1 MTGQERIGG
10 ARRMAATAGVLGG
23 TFLAAIEMTVVAA
36 AMPTV
41 ADQLGGLA
49 WYSWVF
55 SAYLLASTVS
65 IPLWGKLSDLYGR
78 RRFYLWCI
86 GIFLLGSALSGAARS
101 MPELIVFRTLQ
112 GFGAGGLMPLGM
124 SIIAD
129 HYTLQERGR
138 TQGLLSAVWGIA
150 SVAGPL
156 AGGYITALLSWRW
169 VFYLN
174 IPFGILAAV
183 MVGAALRDPA
193 PGPRRTVDYAGA
205 GLLMTSVTLLM
216 LGVGQTGVAGRA
228 AWAAAAYAGAAG
240 FGWWLVRIERRAPEP
255 MVPLDLL
262 ADRMVASIAGIGL
275 MVGAAMFSAISYVPL
290 LVQEGLGGT
299 AVEAGRA
306 LTPLVLG
313 WVVISVIAGRLV
325 HRIGYRPMVLGGLS
339 AVTLAFIGLA
349 AITAATPVWVLR
361 ADLILMGMGMG
372 TAMLSL
378 VLAMQSAVARR
389 HLGVATSFGQFTR
402 SIGGAVGVALFGAVI
417 AGTVASNGDPAPARM
432 LEAIHRVFGL
442 TAAVTGFAVLAA
454 LRMPGGRAHEL
465 VHPDHAP
472 QPPVAKTLRP
482 TESGGGAGG
491 LKSARGQR
499 SPVPDQA

>member
-1 MTGQERIGG
+1 MRG
-10 ARRMAATAGVLGG
+10 ARRAVALAGVLGG

-41 ADQLGGLA
+41 AGQLGGLA

-86 GIFLLGSALSGAARS
+86 GIFLVGSALSGAARS
-101 MPELIVFRTLQ
+101 MPELILFRTLQ

-124 SIIAD
+124 SIIGD
-129 HYTLQERGR
+129 HYTLRERGR
-138 TQGLLSAVWGIA
+138 TQGLLSAVWGVA

-183 MVGAALRDPA
+183 AVGAALRDPA
-193 PGPRRTVDYAGA
+193 RGARRTVDYAGA
-205 GLLMTSVTLLM
+205 ALLATSVTLLM
-216 LGVGQTGVAGRA
+216 LAVGQTGVPGRG
-228 AWAAAAYAGAAG
+228 AWAALACAAALG
-240 FGWWLVRIERRAPEP
+240 FGWWLLRVERRAAEP
-255 MVPLDLL
+255 MVPVDLL
-262 ADRMVASIAGIGL
+262 GDRMVASIAGIGL
-275 MVGAAMFSAISYVPL
+275 LVGAAMFSAISYVPL

-313 WVVISVIAGRLV
+313 WVVVSVIAGRLV
-325 HRIGYRPMVLGGLS
+325 HRTGYRPMVVGGLS
-339 AVTLAFIGLA
+339 IVTVAFAGLA
-349 AITAATPVWVLR
+349 SITAAAPGWLLR
-361 ADLILMGMGMG
+361 AELALMGMGMG
-372 TAMLSL
+372 MAMLSL

-417 AGTVASNGDPAPARM
+417 AAAVASGGDPSPARM

-442 TAAVTGFAVLAA
+442 TAAVTALAVLAA
-454 LRMPGGRAHEL
+454 VRMPGGRVADL

-472 QPPVAKTLRP
+472 APAAPREA
-482 TESGGGAGG
+482 
-491 LKSARGQR
+491 
-499 SPVPDQA
+499 

>member
-1 MTGQERIGG
+1 MTDQEPIGG
-10 ARRMAATAGVLGG
+10 ARRVVVTAGVLGG

-41 ADQLGGLA
+41 AEQLGGLA

-129 HYTLQERGR
+129 HYTLEERGR

-183 MVGAALRDPA
+183 AVGAALRDPA
-193 PGPRRTVDYAGA
+193 PGVRRTVDYAGA
-205 GLLMTSVTLLM
+205 VLLMTSVTLLM
-216 LGVGQTGVAGRA
+216 LAVGQTGVAGRG
-228 AWAAAAYAGAAG
+228 AWAGLAYGAAAG
-240 FGWWLVRIERRAPEP
+240 FGWWLVRVERRAPEP

-313 WVVISVIAGRLV
+313 WVVTSVIVGRLV

-349 AITAATPVWVLR
+349 AITAATPARVLQ
-361 ADLILMGMGMG
+361 AVLALMGMGMG
-372 TAMLSL
+372 MAMLSL

-402 SIGGAVGVALFGAVI
+402 SIGGAVGVALSGAVI
-417 AGTVASNGDPAPARM
+417 ASTVAASGDPSPARM

-442 TAAVTGFAVLAA
+442 TAVVTGFAVLAA
-454 LRMPGGRAHEL
+454 IRMPGGRAHEL

-472 QPPVAKTLRP
+472 QRPPAPR
-482 TESGGGAGG
+482 EA
-491 LKSARGQR
+491 
-499 SPVPDQA
+499 

>member
-1 MTGQERIGG
+1 MTHHEPIRG
-10 ARRMAATAGVLGG
+10 ARRAVALAGVLGG

-41 ADQLGGLA
+41 AGQLGGLA

-86 GIFLLGSALSGAARS
+86 GIFLVGSALSGASRS
-101 MPELIVFRTLQ
+101 MPELILFRTLQ

-124 SIIAD
+124 SIIGD
-129 HYTLQERGR
+129 HYTLRERGR
-138 TQGLLSAVWGIA
+138 TQGLLSAVWGVA

-183 MVGAALRDPA
+183 AVGAALRDPA
-193 PGPRRTVDYAGA
+193 RGARRTVDYAGA
-205 GLLMTSVTLLM
+205 ALLATSVTLLM
-216 LGVGQTGVAGRA
+216 LAVGQTGVPGRG
-228 AWAAAAYAGAAG
+228 AWAALACAAALG
-240 FGWWLVRIERRAPEP
+240 FGWWLVRVERRAAEP
-255 MVPLDLL
+255 MVPVDLL
-262 ADRMVASIAGIGL
+262 GDRMVASIAGIGL
-275 MVGAAMFSAISYVPL
+275 LVGAAMFCAISYVPL

-313 WVVISVIAGRLV
+313 WVVVSVVAGRLV
-325 HRIGYRPMVLGGLS
+325 HRTGYRPMVVGGLS
-339 AVTLAFIGLA
+339 IVTVAFAGLA
-349 AITAATPVWVLR
+349 SITADAPGWLLR
-361 ADLILMGMGMG
+361 AELALMGMGMG
-372 TAMLSL
+372 MAMLSL

-417 AGTVASNGDPAPARM
+417 AAAVASSGDLSSARM

-442 TAAVTGFAVLAA
+442 TAAVTALAVLAA
-454 LRMPGGRAHEL
+454 VRMPGGRVADL

-472 QPPVAKTLRP
+472 TPAAPREA
-482 TESGGGAGG
+482 
-491 LKSARGQR
+491 
-499 SPVPDQA
+499 

>member
-1 MTGQERIGG
+1 MTHHEPIRG
-10 ARRMAATAGVLGG
+10 ARRAVALAGVLGG

-41 ADQLGGLA
+41 AGQLGGLA

-86 GIFLLGSALSGAARS
+86 GIFLVGSALSGAARS
-101 MPELIVFRTLQ
+101 MPELILFRTLQ
-112 GFGAGGLMPLGM
+112 GLGAGGLMPLGM
-124 SIIAD
+124 SIIGD
-129 HYTLQERGR
+129 HYTLRERGR
-138 TQGLLSAVWGIA
+138 TQGLLSAVWGVA

-183 MVGAALRDPA
+183 AVGAALRDP
-193 PGPRRTVDYAGA
+193 PRGVRRTVDYAGA
-205 GLLMTSVTLLM
+205 ALLATSVTLLM
-216 LGVGQTGVAGRA
+216 LAVGQTGVAGRG
-228 AWAAAAYAGAAG
+228 AWVALAGGAAAG
-240 FGWWLVRIERRAPEP
+240 FGWWLVRVERRAAEP
-255 MVPLDLL
+255 MVPVDLL
-262 ADRMVASIAGIGL
+262 GDRMVASIGGIGL
-275 MVGAAMFSAISYVPL
+275 LVGAAMFSAISYVPL

-313 WVVISVIAGRLV
+313 WVVVSVIAGRLV
-325 HRIGYRPMVLGGLS
+325 HRTGYRPMVVGGLS
-339 AVTLAFIGLA
+339 IVTVAFAGLA
-349 AITAATPVWVLR
+349 SITADAPGWLLR
-361 ADLILMGMGMG
+361 AELALMGMGMG
-372 TAMLSL
+372 MAMLSL

-417 AGTVASNGDPAPARM
+417 AAAVASSGDPSPARM

-442 TAAVTGFAVLAA
+442 TAAVTLLAVLAA
-454 LRMPGGRAHEL
+454 VRMPGGRVSDL

-472 QPPVAKTLRP
+472 
-482 TESGGGAGG
+482 
-491 LKSARGQR
+491 
-499 SPVPDQA
+499 VPAAPREA

>member
-1 MTGQERIGG
+1 MTHQEPVIRG
-10 ARRMAATAGVLGG
+10 ARRAAATAGVLGG

-101 MPELIVFRTLQ
+101 MPELILFRTLQ

-129 HYTLQERGR
+129 HYSLAERGR
-138 TQGLLSAVWGIA
+138 TQGLLSAVWGVA

-174 IPFGILAAV
+174 IPFGLLAAV
-183 MVGAALRDPA
+183 AVGAALRDPP
-193 PGPRRTVDYAGA
+193 PGARRPVDYAGA
-205 GLLMTSVTLLM
+205 VLLTAAVTLLM
-216 LGVGQTGVAGRA
+216 LAVGQAGAPGRG
-228 AWAAAAYAGAAG
+228 AWAGLAGAAAAG
-240 FGWWLVRIERRAPEP
+240 FGWWLVRVERRAAEP

-275 MVGAAMFSAISYVPL
+275 LVGAAMFSAITYVPL
-290 LVQEGLGGT
+290 LVQEGLGGG

-306 LTPLVLG
+306 LTPLVLA
-313 WVVISVIAGRLV
+313 WVAVSVVAGRLV
-325 HRIGYRPMVLGGLS
+325 HRTGYRPMVLGGLS
-339 AVTLAFIGLA
+339 GVTLGFVGLA
-349 AITAATPVWVLR
+349 AVGADTPAWVLR
-361 ADLILMGMGMG
+361 ADLALIGMGMG
-372 TAMLSL
+372 AAMLSL
-378 VLAMQSAVARR
+378 VLAMQTVVARR
-389 HLGVATSFGQFTR
+389 HLGAATSFGQFTR
-402 SIGGAVGVALFGAVI
+402 SIGGAVGVALLGAVMAAAL
-417 AGTVASNGDPAPARM
+417 AGGADPAPAGM
-432 LEAIHRVFGL
+432 LDALQRVFGL
-442 TAAVTGFAVLAA
+442 TAAVSGLAVLAA
-454 LRMPGGRAHEL
+454 VRMPGGRAHEL
-465 VHPDHAP
+465 VHPDHA
-472 QPPVAKTLRP
+472 RP
-482 TESGGGAGG
+482 TPAAPRE
-491 LKSARGQR
+491 
-499 SPVPDQA
+499 V

>member
-1 MTGQERIGG
+1 MTHHEPIRG
-10 ARRMAATAGVLGG
+10 ARRAVALAGVLGG

-86 GIFLLGSALSGAARS
+86 GIFLVGSALSGAARS
-101 MPELIVFRTLQ
+101 MPELILFRTLQ

-124 SIIAD
+124 SIIGD

-138 TQGLLSAVWGIA
+138 TQGLLSAVWGVA

-183 MVGAALRDPA
+183 AVGAALRDPA
-193 PGPRRTVDYAGA
+193 PGARRTVDYAGA
-205 GLLMTSVTLLM
+205 GLLATSVTLLM
-216 LGVGQTGVAGRA
+216 LAVGQAGVPGRG
-228 AWAAAAYAGAAG
+228 AWAGLACAAAAG
-240 FGWWLVRIERRAPEP
+240 FGWWLVRVERRAAEP
-255 MVPLDLL
+255 MVPVDLL
-262 ADRMVASIAGIGL
+262 RDRMVASIAGIGL
-275 MVGAAMFSAISYVPL
+275 LVGAAMFSAISYVPL

-313 WVVISVIAGRLV
+313 WVVVSVIAGRLV
-325 HRIGYRPMVLGGLS
+325 HRTGYRPMVLGGLTI
-339 AVTLAFIGLA
+339 VTVAFAGLA
-349 AITAATPVWVLR
+349 SITAEAPGWLLR
-361 ADLILMGMGMG
+361 AELALMGMGMG
-372 TAMLSL
+372 MAMLSL

-417 AGTVASNGDPAPARM
+417 AATIASAGEPTQGRM
-432 LEAIHRVFGL
+432 LEAIRRVFGL
-442 TAAVTGFAVLAA
+442 TAAVAALAVLAA
-454 LRMPGGRAHEL
+454 ARMPGGRAADL

-472 QPPVAKTLRP
+472 TPAAPREA
-482 TESGGGAGG
+482 
-491 LKSARGQR
+491 
-499 SPVPDQA
+499 

>member
-1 MTGQERIGG
+1 MTHYEPIRG
-10 ARRMAATAGVLGG
+10 ARRAVATAGVLGG

-86 GIFLLGSALSGAARS
+86 GIFLLGSALSGAATS
-101 MPELIVFRTLQ
+101 MAALIVFRTLQ

-124 SIIAD
+124 SIIGD
-129 HYTLQERGR
+129 HYTLEERGR
-138 TQGLLSAVWGIA
+138 TQGLLSAVWGVA

-183 MVGAALRDPA
+183 AVGVALRDPA
-193 PGPRRTVDYAGA
+193 AGVRRNVDYAGA
-205 GLLMTSVTLLM
+205 ALLMTSVTLL
-216 LGVGQTGVAGRA
+216 LLAVGQTGMAGRG
-228 AWAAAAYAGAAG
+228 AWAALAGGAAVG
-240 FGWWLVRIERRAPEP
+240 FGWWLVRVERRAAEP
-255 MVPLDLL
+255 MVPVDLL

-275 MVGAAMFSAISYVPL
+275 LVGAAMFSAITYVPL

-306 LTPLVLG
+306 LTPLVLA
-313 WVVISVIAGRLV
+313 WVVVSVIAGRLV
-325 HRIGYRPMVLGGLS
+325 HRTGYRPMVLGGLS
-339 AVTLAFIGLA
+339 AVTLGFMGLTLVGA
-349 AITAATPVWVLR
+349 DTPDWVLR
-361 ADLILMGMGMG
+361 ADLALIGMGMG

-378 VLAMQSAVARR
+378 VLAMQSGVARR

-402 SIGGAVGVALFGAVI
+402 SIGGAVGVALFGTVI
-417 AGTVASNGDPAPARM
+417 AATLAASAEPSQARM

-442 TAAVTGFAVLAA
+442 TAAVTGVAVIAA
-454 LRMPGGRAHEL
+454 VRMPGGRVSDL
-465 VHPDHAP
+465 VHPDHAATP
-472 QPPVAKTLRP
+472 AAPREA
-482 TESGGGAGG
+482 
-491 LKSARGQR
+491 
-499 SPVPDQA
+499 